1 MDSLKSSLLRTPS
14 ASIILVKYCGHMLTW
29 KYILNWR
36 HINITNWL
44 IGNMLLSNNRY
55 SLCVSLSISLFLSLS
70 LCFYLSLS
78 LSLLCLSPPPS
89 FVWAG
94 GFRNKRRSV
103 SVSQTLSLSLSGYL
117 LVTARKLLQKVSPQF
132 SLFKN
137 KQKPLVPKQCWYTPA
152 GLP

>member
-44 IGNMLLSNNRY
+44 IGNMLLSNNGY

-70 LCFYLSLS
+70 LSLSFSLFLSLS
-78 LSLLCLSPPPS
+78 SVSLLLLLLYGPVVFAINVGQCQ
-89 FVWAG
+89 
-94 GFRNKRRSV
+94 SV
-103 SVSQTLSLSLSGYL
+103 KLSLSLSGYL

-137 KQKPLVPKQCWYTPA
+137 KQKPLVPNQCWYTPA